1 MNFMILCFDKP
12 NVGELRQKTRV
23 THLEYLKEHGRILHM
38 GGPFEN
44 DQGGIVG
51 TFFLIN
57 VADRAAA
64 EAFTDNE
71 PFHKAGV
78 FESVLVRRWRQMQ
91 PEIEPGANAST
102 AHEATLKMKEEGRE
116 V

>member
-1 MNFMILCFDKP
+1 MYFMILCFDKP
-12 NVGELRQKTRV
+12 NVGELREKTRV
-23 THLEYLKEHGRILHM
+23 THLNYLKEHGSVLHM

-44 DQGGIVG
+44 DQGGIIG

-57 VADRAAA
+57 VPDRAA
-64 EAFTDNE
+64 EAFTENE
-71 PFHKAGV
+71 PFHKVGV

-102 AHEATLKMKEEGRE
+102 AHEATLKMREEGRG